1 MVLRI
6 GSQQEEI
13 ELKSC
18 GSITRHWLTKHTPIT
33 FRLSLKMSHYFELPN
48 AMQGAAEPDFASN
61 NHTKHLVLDWI
72 MPILPSEFY
81 PIHFIIYSMKS
92 NE

>member
-1 MVLRI
+1 
-6 GSQQEEI
+6 
-13 ELKSC
+13 
-18 GSITRHWLTKHTPIT
+18 
-33 FRLSLKMSHYFELPN
+33 MSHYFELPN

>member
-61 NHTKHLVLDWI
+61 NHTKHLVLDNANFTLF
-72 MPILPSEFY
+72 ILSL
-81 PIHFIIYSMKS
+81 KS

>member
-6 GSQQEEI
+6 LGSQQEEI

-61 NHTKHLVLDWI
+61 NHTKHLVQYACWI
-72 MPILPSEFY
+72 G
-81 PIHFIIYSMKS
+81 
-92 NE
+92 